1 MHDEAGIAS
10 VEGHSTE
17 VAGGRGAPIERRQVV
32 VGDSIAAVVAVD
44 ALARAGAE
52 VVWYAG
58 GQRVGGG
65 FAAVHLG
72 GRRLELGAR
81 VLELSYDAPT
91 DVALSG
97 SAAPACPPLSG
108 YRPGPHGHREWI
120 GLVDSYVR
128 SLVGDEL
135 CAVAPPQM
143 DLGGRM
149 VDDWLLA
156 GDLAGAVEAF
166 APSAQRFAAAAEAA
180 VDRWGERGWF
190 ASEHHDLLQHHS
202 LAEAGAAH
210 LGSDA
215 SGRLIESFASRILR
229 RGANDVIA
237 ALHRKIWLPLFWPS
251 TAAAAFS
258 GAPYVRPERPFA
270 TVRERGMSGLV
281 DELVAR
287 VGAASTVEV
296 RHVGNLVGLE
306 SDGPLTTCA
315 FSDGTVVRSARP
327 VLGVGARELFAAV
340 GIELDL
346 DPAHSSLGWV
356 ELPDGASAPDVW
368 WVAAE
373 DRPVFRA
380 STSRPADS
388 PPVVCCELAWWVD
401 ESELG
406 TEAAAAIAD
415 AGIVSDV
422 GDLQVLGSARSRS
435 FPLPSVSNRARFQ
448 LARAA
453 FDAASPICTVV
464 GSASEFGADTFNE
477 QVVQGL
483 AAAAAVVGD
492 AAAARA
498 ASSSVVA
505 AS

>member
-1 MHDEAGIAS
+1 
-10 VEGHSTE
+10 
-17 VAGGRGAPIERRQVV
+17 
-32 VGDSIAAVVAVD
+32 
-44 ALARAGAE
+44 
-52 VVWYAG
+52 
-58 GQRVGGG
+58 
-65 FAAVHLG
+65 
-72 GRRLELGAR
+72 
-81 VLELSYDAPT
+81 
-91 DVALSG
+91 
-97 SAAPACPPLSG
+97 
-108 YRPGPHGHREWI
+108 
-120 GLVDSYVR
+120 
-128 SLVGDEL
+128 
-135 CAVAPPQM
+135 M

-401 ESELG
+401 DSELG

-415 AGIVSDV
+415 ALPVGRAELELLQLAGGRAGQLVAELDRGRALVVGEASRHHAIRSASVLATLARRHEHHEGLHRLAPLVVGHADHRHLGDV
-422 GDLQVLGSARSRS
+422 GWLNSASSTSIELTFSPPVMITSFLRSLIVTYPSSSIVPPSPVWNQPSLDRLVGRRRGCPSSRAQHDVAAREHLALVVDPSRTPSAGAPARPSLPARSAGSRSSHSARR
-435 FPLPSVSNRARFQ
+435 
-448 LARAA
+448 
-453 FDAASPICTVV
+453 
-464 GSASEFGADTFNE
+464 GSS
-477 QVVQGL
+477 
-483 AAAAAVVGD
+483 
-492 AAAARA
+492 
-498 ASSSVVA
+498 
-505 AS
+505 